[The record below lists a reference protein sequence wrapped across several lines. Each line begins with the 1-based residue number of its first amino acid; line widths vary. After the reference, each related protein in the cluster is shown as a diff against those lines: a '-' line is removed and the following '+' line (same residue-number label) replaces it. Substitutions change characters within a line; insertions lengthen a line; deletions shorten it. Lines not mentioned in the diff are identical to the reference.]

1 MNDLLRSHAPISDAA
16 WREIDDQAKKT
27 LKLTLAA
34 RKLVD
39 FSGPKGWAHSAVSL
53 GRVKP
58 LATPPGDGIEARIRQ
73 VQPLVELRVPF
84 ELSRDELEAV
94 GRGSRDPDLEPV
106 VDAARTIAI
115 AENSIVFHGYG
126 AGLIQ
131 GIAQAAE
138 AATLT
143 LTEEFER
150 YPVVVGEALSVL
162 RKAGIDGP
170 YGIALGP
177 RCYAGLTET
186 VTSGGYRVFDHVKRL
201 LDGPIVWAQGVD
213 GAVVVSL
220 RGGDFTLTVGQDLS
234 IGYLDHTAKSVRLY
248 IQESLTFRV
257 LEAEAAVP
265 LAYGAGA
272 KAKRGGR

>member
-1 MNDLLRSHAPISDAA
+1 MNDLLRGHAPISDAA
-16 WREIDDQAKKT
+16 WHEIDNQAKKT
-27 LKLTLAA
+27 LTLTLAA

-39 FSGPKGWAHSAVSL
+39 FAGPKGWERSAVSL

-58 LATPPGDGIEARIRQ
+58 LSAAPGKGIEARIRQ

-84 ELSRDELEAV
+84 ELSRDELESV
-94 GRGSRDPDLEPV
+94 GRGSGDADLEPV
-106 VDAARTIAI
+106 VQAARAIAI

-126 AGLIQ
+126 AGQIQ
-131 GIAQAAE
+131 GVAE
-138 AATLT
+138 AAKAVTLT
-143 LTEEFER
+143 LTDEFER
-150 YPVVVGEALSVL
+150 YPMVVGEALSIL
-162 RKAGIDGP
+162 RNAGIDGP

-213 GAVVVSL
+213 GAMVLSL
-220 RGGDFTLTVGQDLS
+220 RGGDFTLTIGQDLS
-234 IGYLDHTAKSVRLY
+234 IGYLDHTASAVRLY

-257 LEAEAAVP
+257 LDADAAVP
-265 LAYGAGA
+265 LAYGTGTPP
-272 KAKRGGR
+272 KRGGR

>member
-39 FSGPKGWAHSAVSL
+39 FVGPKGWEHSAVSL
-53 GRVKP
+53 GRVEP
-58 LATPPGDGIEARIRQ
+58 LSAAPGEGIEARIRQ
-73 VQPLVELRVPF
+73 VQPLVELRLPF
-84 ELSRDELEAV
+84 ELKRDELEAV
-94 GRGSRDPDLEPV
+94 GRGSGDADLEPV
-106 VDAARTIAI
+106 VQAARAIAI
-115 AENSIVFHGYG
+115 AENNIVFHGYG
-126 AGLIQ
+126 AGRIQ
-131 GIAQAAE
+131 GVAE
-138 AATLT
+138 AANAVTLT
-143 LTEEFER
+143 LTDEFER
-150 YPVVVGEALSVL
+150 YPMVVGEALSIL
-162 RKAGIDGP
+162 RNAGIDGP

-213 GAVVVSL
+213 GAMVLSL

-234 IGYLDHTAKSVRLY
+234 IGYLDHTASAVRLY

-257 LEAEAAVP
+257 LDADAAVP
-265 LAYGAGA
+265 LAYGTGTAP
-272 KAKRGGR
+272 KRGGR